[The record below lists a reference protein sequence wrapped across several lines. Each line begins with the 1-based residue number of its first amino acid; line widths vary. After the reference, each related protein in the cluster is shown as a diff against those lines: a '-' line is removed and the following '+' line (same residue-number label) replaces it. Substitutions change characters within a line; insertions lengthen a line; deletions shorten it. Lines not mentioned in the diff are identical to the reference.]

1 VLPLAIFITQF
12 PVVLSSVQYRLIV
25 KFTALALL
33 LLPFSTAVA
42 QDMKTIEQNL
52 LQVFQRIKYWNSYSD
67 LDSTINRYDS
77 LEAANTRFQRALTQ
91 STTQFP
97 ATLQYGFR
105 QLQDSGMVIATSPD
119 RKLRVYSW
127 NSHTGGSMVIYE
139 RVFQYLTP
147 TGVRST
153 DQTGSDEHD
162 GVEWIWKIAPFHTR
176 NHTYY
181 LAFSRAITCGACR
194 SEAVKAYSIAT
205 RNLQGPLPLFM
216 SDGVKNAVLSVDF
229 RDFGRTAPLKSGHA
243 IVYDS
248 VHHSFRVPSTD
259 EMDGTLSAPYHIYR
273 WTGNYFAKQ

>member
-1 VLPLAIFITQF
+1 MRPAILITGL
-12 PVVLSSVQYRLIV
+12 PVVLSSNQYRHFV
-25 KFTALALL
+25 KFAALALL
-33 LLPFSTAVA
+33 LLPYSTAVA

-52 LQVFQRIKYWNSYSD
+52 LHVFQRIQYWDSYSGQ
-67 LDSTINRYDS
+67 DSTINRYDS
-77 LEAANTRFQRALTQ
+77 LEAANTRFQQALTQ

-97 ATLQYGFR
+97 GTLQYGFR

-119 RKLRVYSW
+119 RKLRAYSW

-153 DQTGSDEHD
+153 DQTGSEDHD
-162 GVEWIWKIAPFHTR
+162 GVEWIWKITPFHNR
-176 NHTYY
+176 NDTYY

-194 SEAVKAYSIAT
+194 SEAVKVYSIAT
-205 RNLQGPLPLFM
+205 RNLQGPLPLFK
-216 SDGVKNAVLSVDF
+216 SDGVKNAALSVDF
-229 RDFGRTAPLKSGHA
+229 RDFGRTALLKSGHA

-248 VHHSFRVPSTD
+248 VHHSFQVRSTD
-259 EMDGTLSAPYHIYR
+259 EMEGTLSDPYHIYR